1 MNVEK
6 IREMYPE
13 GTQIILQEMRGDLL
27 PLTNC
32 LPSLK

>member
-13 GTQIILQEMRGDLL
+13 GTQIILQEMVAKVK
-27 PLTNC
+27 C
-32 LPSLK
+32 LMV

>member
-13 GTQIILQEMRGDLL
+13 GTQIILKKCVAKVK
-27 PLTNC
+27 C
-32 LPSLK
+32 LMV